1 MATPK
6 SQRIGIWVIAIV
18 MIIGTIGSFAVMILA
33 SKNNKVDQARV
44 QQLSA
49 QYQKDYQAYQAKV
62 SSQADQLSTQYYND
76 FNSYSSQVGKF
87 DTGSVKSLQTNDLK
101 VGTGSALTKTST
113 FTAYYI
119 GWTPDG
125 NIFDSSIDS
134 GKLKAPISAAPGGV
148 ITGWTNGVDGMKVG
162 GVRELTIPADQGYGA
177 KGSGDKIPPN
187 SPLKFIIMVIP
198 TPDVIAQPAVP
209 QELIDYYNSTG
220 ASPTP
225 TNASSSSNSN

>member
-33 SKNNKVDQARV
+33 NKNNKVDQARV
-44 QQLSA
+44 QALTA
-49 QYQKDYQAYQAKV
+49 QYQKDYKAYQDKV
-62 SSQADQLSTQYYND
+62 NAQADQLSAQYYTE
-76 FNSYSSQVGKF
+76 FNSYASQVGKF

-101 VGTGSALTKTST
+101 VGTGDTLTKTST
-113 FTAYYI
+113 FSAYYI

-134 GKLKAPISAAPGGV
+134 GKLKAPISVTPGSV

-162 GVRELTIPADQGYGA
+162 GVRELTVPSDQGYGA

-198 TPDVIAQPAVP
+198 TPEAIAQPAVP
-209 QELIDYYNSTG
+209 QELIDYYNSNGGG
-220 ASPTP
+220 AQQT
-225 TNASSSSNSN
+225 TNTSASGN

>member
-18 MIIGTIGSFAVMILA
+18 MIIGTIGSFAVMVLA
-33 SKNNKVDQARV
+33 SKNNKVDQARL
-44 QQLSA
+44 QQLTA

-62 SSQADQLSTQYYND
+62 TAQADQLSAQYYSE

-101 VGTGSALTKTST
+101 VGTGDTLSKTST

-134 GKLKAPISAAPGGV
+134 GKLKAPISAAPGSV
-148 ITGWTNGVDGMKVG
+148 ITGWTNGVDGMKIG
-162 GVRELTIPADQGYGA
+162 GVRELTISSDQAYGA

-198 TPDVIAQPAVP
+198 TPAAIAQPTVP
-209 QELIDYYNSTG
+209 QELIDYYNTTG
-220 ASPTP
+220 ASSNTS
-225 TNASSSSNSN
+225 ASSSSSGN